1 MTIAF
6 TLSPCYNHPM
16 RKIYLAPLEGIT
28 DSIYRN
34 SFMKYFGGVDKVYT
48 PFISPNSTFKFT
60 TREFKDIDPEKNDIN
75 ITVPQLLT
83 NNSEHFLWAVGEIA
97 ALGFKEI
104 NFNLGCPSGTVV
116 AKKKGSGLLF
126 YPEDLDMIL
135 YEIFDGL
142 EKTCRNADCPVPEI
156 SIKTR
161 LGKNEPEEF
170 YEILDI
176 YNKYPISELTIH
188 PRIQS
193 DFYREPIRP
202 EFFDY
207 AVKHSKAPLVFN
219 GDIKTT
225 ADIINIENKYQE
237 PMQSSEGYKVSAI
250 MLGRGLITNPYLAL
264 EYKEGLEHTA
274 LDLSKFKAFHDELLA
289 QYIDVLSG
297 EKPVLH
303 RMKEFWAQWQSQ
315 FSDEKLIK
323 KIRKSN
329 RICEYKD
336 YVNALISSAATTANN

>member
-1 MTIAF
+1 MKK
-6 TLSPCYNHPM
+6 L
-16 RKIYLAPLEGIT
+16 YLAPLEGVT

-34 SFMKYFGGVDKVYT
+34 TFLKFYGGVDKVYT
-48 PFISPNSTFKFT
+48 PFISPNSTYKFT
-60 TREFKDIDPEKNDIN
+60 TREFKDIDPEKNDLA
-75 ITVPQLLT
+75 ITVPQIIT
-83 NNSEHFLWAVGEIA
+83 NNPEHFMWAVNEIS

-126 YPEDLDMIL
+126 YPEELDKLL
-135 YEIFDGL
+135 YTVFEQINGKCD
-142 EKTCRNADCPVPEI
+142 I

-161 LGKNEPEEF
+161 LGKHEPEEF

-207 AVKHSKAPLVFN
+207 ALEHSKAPLVFN
-219 GDIKTT
+219 GEIKTVS
-225 ADIINIENKYQE
+225 DIEEFDKSYDTVN
-237 PMQSSEGYKVSAI
+237 AI
-250 MLGRGLITNPYLAL
+250 MIGRGLIANPELAL
-264 EYKEGLEHTA
+264 WYKNNDEKDHYDTA
-274 LDLSKFKAFHDELLA
+274 KFKEFHNSLLE

-297 EKPVLH
+297 DKPVLH
-303 RMKEFWAQWQSQ
+303 RMKEFWAYWQVN
-315 FSDEKLIK
+315 FPDKEKELK

-329 RICEYKD
+329 KLFEYKD
-336 YVNALISSAATTANN
+336 LITSVLK

>member
-1 MTIAF
+1 MK
-6 TLSPCYNHPM
+6 N
-16 RKIYLAPLEGIT
+16 IYLAPLEGIT

-34 SFMKYFGGVDKVYT
+34 TFAKYYGGVSKYYT
-48 PFISPNSTFKFT
+48 PFLSPNSTFKFT
-60 TREFKDIDPEKNDIN
+60 TREFKDIDPDKNDIET
-75 ITVPQLLT
+75 TVPQLLT

-142 EKTCRNADCPVPEI
+142 EKSCALTGADVPKI
-156 SIKTR
+156 SVKTR
-161 LGKNEPEEF
+161 LGKNAADEF
-170 YEILDI
+170 YEVLDI

-193 DFYREPIRP
+193 DFYREPIRTDY
-202 EFFDY
+202 FDY
-207 AVKHSKAPLVFN
+207 AYEHSKAPLVFN
-219 GDIKTT
+219 GEIKTLD
-225 ADIINIENKYQE
+225 DISNTFRKYDT
-237 PMQSSEGYKVSAI
+237 VNAV
-250 MLGRGLITNPYLAL
+250 MLGRGLIANPQLAMD
-264 EYKEGLEHTA
+264 YASGKES
-274 LDLSKFKAFHDELLA
+274 DFDFNKFKQFHDDLLE
-289 QYIDVLSG
+289 QYVAVLSG

-303 RMKEFWAQWQSQ
+303 RLKEFWAIWQTLFADQ
-315 FSDEKLIK
+315 EKIIK

-329 RICEYKD
+329 RIADYKS
-336 YVNALISSAATTANN
+336 ALNQLF